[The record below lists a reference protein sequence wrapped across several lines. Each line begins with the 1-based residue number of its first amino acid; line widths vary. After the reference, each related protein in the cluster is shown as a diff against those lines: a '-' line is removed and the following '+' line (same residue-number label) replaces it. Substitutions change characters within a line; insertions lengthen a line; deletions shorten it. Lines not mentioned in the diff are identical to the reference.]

1 MPYTSRHDASLRT
14 KAACAVR
21 GIREDIPNYIRERE
35 RERERERDYKIIW
48 YYQIIYVKKI
58 KKIGFSLQHNL
69 PQRVFGVIL

>member
-14 KAACAVR
+14 KAACAER
-21 GIREDIPNYIRERE
+21 GIREDIPIYK

>member
-14 KAACAVR
+14 KVAYAVR
-21 GIREDIPNYIRERE
+21 GIREDIPTIYERE
-35 RERERERDYKIIW
+35 RERERENKIIW
-48 YYQIIYVKKI
+48 YYQIICVKKI

>member
-14 KAACAVR
+14 KVAYAVR
-21 GIREDIPNYIRERE
+21 GIREDIPNYIRE